1 MEFNEIK
8 WPETIFITGI
18 GTDVG
23 KSYATGWLAREMSE
37 AGHCVITQKAVQT
50 GNTELSEDIIIHRR
64 IMNIPPTTFD
74 LTKISAPY
82 LFSYPAS
89 PHLAAKIDNSEIKKD
104 TITEATRILHKTYNH
119 VLIEGAGGLM
129 VPLKG
134 DYLIIDYIREQKLPV
149 ILVTNGQ
156 LGSIS
161 DTLLNLYVLAHS
173 GINIFGVIYNPFFD
187 RDKKIATESREYLK
201 EWVIHHYPG
210 TLWFEMPDK
219 L

>member
-1 MEFNEIK
+1 MEFKNIK

-23 KSYATGWLAREMSE
+23 KSYATGWLAREMTE
-37 AGHCVITQKAVQT
+37 AGHSVTTQKAVQT
-50 GNTELSEDIIIHRR
+50 GNSDFSDDIRIHRK
-64 IMNIPPTTFD
+64 IMGISPTTLD
-74 LTKISAPY
+74 MTRISSPF

-89 PHLAAKIDNSEIKKD
+89 PHLAARLDGTELKAETID
-104 TITEATRILHKTYNH
+104 EATRILHKHYHH

-134 DYLIIDYIREQKLPV
+134 DYLTVDYIREHKLPV
-149 ILVTNGQ
+149 ILVTNGA

-161 DTLLNLYVLAHS
+161 DTLLNLYAMAHY
-173 GINIFGVIYNPFFD
+173 GLNIFGVIYNPHFD
-187 RDKKIATESREYLK
+187 KDKKIAEETREYLK
-201 EWVIHHYPG
+201 EWVLHHYPN
-210 TLWFEMPDK
+210 TFWFEMPES